1 MKTYNNI
8 SPIISIIVICVMA
21 FISSCTETI
30 NMPLDSTYARLV
42 VDGSITTDT
51 MKHKVRLTKSGDAL
65 YKDPVQV
72 ISNAVVKITDGTN
85 EFMLQE
91 NMQNKGTYET
101 DANVFGLP
109 GRTYTLLISNV
120 DIDGDNVME
129 EYTAQ
134 SYLKKENPIDSI
146 QIEYDDRI
154 PDYSG
159 WFIKLYAKEIGGGR
173 NFYLMKAYKNDVL
186 LTDSTYEYRNMSDNT
201 GFMGGHYDGF
211 PVYLLQKTK
220 IDEKVQVGDKI
231 TLEMDG
237 ITEEYFNFISDYI
250 QEYEPKIP
258 IFSGPSA
265 NISTNIEPKNKAV
278 GFFAAY
284 SVARYTRVYK

>member
-1 MKTYNNI
+1 MKTQNNI
-8 SPIISIIVICVMA
+8 FPIISVIVIFLMVL
-21 FISSCTETI
+21 IISCTEEI
-30 NMPLDSTYARLV
+30 SMPLDSTYARLV

-65 YKDPVQV
+65 YKKPVQV
-72 ISNAVVKITDGTN
+72 ISNATVTISDGTN
-85 EFMLQE
+85 EFTLHE
-91 NMQNKGTYET
+91 DLQNKGTYET
-101 DANVFGLP
+101 DATVFGLP
-109 GRTYTLLISNV
+109 GKIYTLLISNV
-120 DIDGDNVME
+120 DIDGDNVFE

-159 WFIKLYAKEIGGGR
+159 WFVKLYGREIGGGR

-186 LTDSTYEYRNMSDNT
+186 LTDSTYEFNNMSDNT
-201 GFMGGHYDGF
+201 GFMGGYYDGF
-211 PVYLLQKTK
+211 PVYLLQKNK
-220 IDEKVQVGDKI
+220 KDEIVHIGDTI
-231 TLEMDG
+231 TLEMNG
-237 ITEEYFNFISDYI
+237 ISEEYFSFISDYI
-250 QEYEPKIP
+250 QEYYPKIP

-265 NISTNIEPKNKAV
+265 NISTNIEPKDKAV

-284 SVARYTRVYK
+284 SIARCSKVYK